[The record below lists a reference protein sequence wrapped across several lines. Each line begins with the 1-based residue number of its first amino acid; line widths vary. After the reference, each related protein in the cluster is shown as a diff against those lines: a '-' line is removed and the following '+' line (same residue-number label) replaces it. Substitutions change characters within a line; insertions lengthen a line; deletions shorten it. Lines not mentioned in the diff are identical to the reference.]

1 MNKEM
6 LMVAKEAR
14 AMKCSLV
21 HLFEAYLIVYER
33 EAVKIRAQVTRADEV
48 SSGQEL
54 LSLIGR

>member
-1 MNKEM
+1 
-6 LMVAKEAR
+6 
-14 AMKCSLV
+14 MKCSLV

-33 EAVKIRAQVTRADEV
+33 EAVKIRAQVTRADKV